1 MSGAVAMHHVTR
13 PALAYIV
20 QNMRARDRAEIFA
33 LRWDDDEDAFID
45 MMMSVAGELWRIWT
59 LDDEPVAVTGVVPVR
74 PGVAIGAAFGTDKWR
89 QVVRPMTRWAQT
101 FIIPVLKGANYHR
114 LEAYMLAANTDA
126 RRWVEHFGAE
136 IEAVLRGYGRSR
148 EDFLLYVLDLT
159 QDRTAQRVARHM
171 KPRRGLPASIGV
183 Q

>member
-33 LRWDDDEDAFID
+33 LRWDDDENALVDSL
-45 MMMSVAGELWRIWT
+45 MNVAGELWRIWT
-59 LDDEPVAVTGVVPVR
+59 LDDEPVTVTGVVPVR
-74 PGVAIGAAFGTDKWR
+74 PGVAIIAAFGTDKWR
-89 QVVRPMTRWAQT
+89 QVLRPMIRWAES

-114 LEAYMLAANTDA
+114 LEAYMLAAHDA
-126 RRWVEHFGAE
+126 RQLIEHFGSE

-159 QDRTAQRVARHM
+159 QDRTAQRMARHVL
-171 KPRRGLPASIGV
+171 KRRRGLPASIGV